1 MERNNSNYKLKKKV
15 RKNKALMEVKAT
27 KRIRKRRL
35 RKKRRV
41 KEKNK
46 PVYLIKSLL
55 RNSLW
60 VLVKDKLK
68 VPMKMKSLA

>member
-1 MERNNSNYKLKKKV
+1 
-15 RKNKALMEVKAT
+15 MEVKAT

-60 VLVKDKLK
+60 ALVKDKLK